1 MTLKDINKYFLGF
14 DEAQSRIQQL
24 HEQMAA
30 KTNHAYPP
38 YNLRKT
44 SDHKYLIELAVAGY
58 KQDELDIE
66 IENGQLTINAR
77 KREHD
82 TDKAYSEWIHQGI
95 AYRGFTRSFYT
106 DNRYEVLAAELE
118 HGLLKIYFGLRED
131 KRPKKVSIGYR
142 NQQQQLEF

>member
-24 HEQMAA
+24 HEQMVA

-44 SDHKYLIELAVAGY
+44 DDHNYLIELAVAGY
-58 KQDELDIE
+58 RQDELDIE
-66 IENGQLTINAR
+66 IASSELIITAR
-77 KREHD
+77 KREQD
-82 TDKAYSEWIHQGI
+82 TDKAYTEWIHQGI

-106 DNRYEVLAAELE
+106 DSRYEVLAAELE

-131 KRPKKVSIGYR
+131 KRAKKIQIGQR
-142 NQQQQLEF
+142 NQQQSLEF